1 MKDADCVAFLQ
12 WALPQMRM
20 RWGGFRKVR
29 GQVCKRISRRMLKL
43 ELPTPSAYRS
53 FLNENVDEWQTLAK
67 LCRVTISRFYR
78 DRGTFEIL
86 ARDLLPRLA
95 KTASGKELRAWCAG
109 CASGEEPYTLKI
121 LWEFLVK
128 RAAPDT
134 KLKITAT
141 DSDPKMLERAGKACY
156 PASSLR
162 ELPPGWKEQAFER
175 TGNDYC
181 LRGDYREGIEFLE
194 QDIIRTAPE
203 GSFHLVFCRNLVF
216 TYFDEELQRECLQ
229 RITKN
234 ISPGGALIIG
244 GHESFPQPHEGLQ
257 EWKKVKGIY
266 IKIGGG

>member
-29 GQVCKRISRRMLKL
+29 GQVCKRISRRMAEL
-43 ELPTPSAYRS
+43 ELPTLSVYRS
-53 FLNENVDEWQTLAK
+53 FLNKNTGEWQTLSK

-86 ARDLLPRLA
+86 ARDLLPHIA
-95 KTASGKELRAWCAG
+95 QNSAGNELRVWCAG

-128 RAAPDT
+128 QTAPGIE
-134 KLKITAT
+134 LKITAT

-194 QDIIRTAPE
+194 QDIIRAAPA
-203 GSFHLVFCRNLVF
+203 GSFHMVFCRNLVF
-216 TYFDEELQRECLQ
+216 TYFDKELQRECLE

-234 ISPGGALIIG
+234 IPPGGALLIG
-244 GHESFPQPHEGLQ
+244 CHESLPPPHEGLNGF
-257 EWKKVKGIY
+257 KNAKGIY